1 MIFPRKTTHPVR
13 SKIMSH
19 NPHGPIRP
27 RSNDELAGGDT
38 TKNLKHGLRRCQLLH
53 RRRRGRRRRNGRI
66 SSSNCRLKRR
76 RQPPV
81 PAISG
86 QVHAARSPAVAGLRV
101 VAAAYVVRIFAVQG
115 FYLFSYALA
124 IYVLSLVI
132 AFLSPQA
139 DFAFE
144 GLGEEE
150 DDEAGPLL
158 PV

>member
-1 MIFPRKTTHPVR
+1 M
-13 SKIMSH
+13 
-19 NPHGPIRP
+19 
-27 RSNDELAGGDT
+27 
-38 TKNLKHGLRRCQLLH
+38 
-53 RRRRGRRRRNGRI
+53 
-66 SSSNCRLKRR
+66 
-76 RQPPV
+76 
-81 PAISG
+81 
-86 QVHAARSPAVAGLRV
+86 AGLRV
-101 VAAAYVVRIFAVQG
+101 VAASYVVRIFAVQD